1 VLPFA
6 SKCRFEPYQT
16 ISEVYSTIPAVINV
30 RITPGIR
37 PRTEY
42 DQGADMMERH
52 IYSEKSN
59 AAVYIGLGLE
69 ICMFTYTTCDRVK
82 EKRKK
87 IKGYHTPF
95 AKYKFC
101 T

>member
-6 SKCRFEPYQT
+6 PKCRFEPYQT

-30 RITPGIR
+30 RIMPGIR

-42 DQGADMMERH
+42 DQGADMIERH

-69 ICMFTYTTCDRVK
+69 ICLHITTTCDCVK
-82 EKRKK
+82 KKR
-87 IKGYHTPF
+87 IKGYHTPS